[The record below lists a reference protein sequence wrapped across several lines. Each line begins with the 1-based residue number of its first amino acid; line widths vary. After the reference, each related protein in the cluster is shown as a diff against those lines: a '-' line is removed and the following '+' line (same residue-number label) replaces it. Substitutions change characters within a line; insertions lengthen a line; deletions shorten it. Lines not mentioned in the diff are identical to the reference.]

1 MGGVT
6 PITETM
12 SKYILIFPRIVANR
26 KLKKYH
32 PNSVNSQQ
40 QQEILQLLTFNY
52 PEYEIWPTGIVTIVD
67 VLIVTKRRGAE
78 PNAAVV
84 LNALLH
90 DYLYTHPDDDVQFL

>member
-1 MGGVT
+1 MGENYTAVRILLIVHVVQSNRKTRHLGGVT

-67 VLIVTKRRGAE
+67 V
-78 PNAAVV
+78 
-84 LNALLH
+84 
-90 DYLYTHPDDDVQFL
+90 